1 MSGPSLLL
9 VSLVYLALLFVVA
22 ALGDRGR
29 FQLSPANQ
37 ARAYA
42 LTLAVYCSSW
52 TFYGAVGSAAREFWR
67 FLPIYLGPML
77 LLLFAPVI
85 LQRLIEVG
93 RQRGVT
99 SIADLIASR
108 FGRSAGLAALISVIA
123 LIASLPYLALQ
134 LRAVA
139 MSIDALGGIQEDPV
153 WWWDSALPVAA
164 ILAVF
169 AIGFGTREVDA
180 REHHRGLMLAVA
192 LESLVKLLAFVVIGL
207 WATVQLFDVP
217 VGDWTGSLDFSL
229 PDGFFAHTVLS
240 FVALFCLPRQFQ
252 VTVVE
257 CTNSG
262 HFRSARWGLL
272 GYLAIISVLVLPI
285 TLLGASVLPDGIRPD
300 QWMLALPMES
310 GNSLLALLV
319 YLGGFSAATG
329 MVLVASIALAT
340 MVSNHLAVPA
350 LLRLGWFEEG
360 RDLAPTVLWIR
371 RCSIVLLAAGAFL
384 FHRLS
389 GVGEGLASIG
399 LLAFAAVAQFAP
411 LILAG
416 LFWRGVSARG
426 AIMGLVGGF
435 VVWAYTLLLPAMA
448 PELWVEQGPFGID
461 GLRPRSLLGLSGWE
475 HVSHGSLVSLSV
487 NVILLVLGSLRWR
500 PGIHERLHATAFL
513 GQMERQADR
522 GTEDLRGRVSVA
534 DLRLVSGRILG
545 ERQADRLFAEFGAEA
560 GIRGEDS
567 IASRPLLQ
575 FVERQLAGAIGASS
589 ARRVLTTALRGRGL
603 ELEEVV
609 SLLDETSQALR
620 FSRELLEA
628 TLDNISQGI
637 SVVDAEMR
645 LVAWNRRYLELFD
658 YPEGMVYVG
667 RPIADLIRYNA
678 ERGECGPGEVD
689 GHVERRLEHMRRG
702 HPHVFERVR
711 ADGRVIEMRGQPMPA
726 GGFATTFSDVTD
738 YKRSE
743 QALIESKQHLEERVE
758 QRTHDLREALD
769 AQQLAKREAER
780 ANQSKSRFLAA
791 ASHDLVQPMNAA
803 RLFVSALSTH
813 QFEQR
818 EVAQLVER
826 IHTSLHNAE
835 ELLDGLLEVSRLD
848 SGALQPEPSTFDAG
862 VFCADLQTTF
872 AAVAA
877 DRGLQLRLRCP
888 SLSLRCDR
896 VLLRR
901 IVQNLLSN
909 GLRYTRNGGV
919 LLAVRRRGEHA
930 AIQVWDTGP
939 GIPRDQATRVFE
951 EFQRLD
957 PPSPWGE
964 QGLGLGLSICERI
977 ARLLGLRLRFQSRPG
992 RGSMFEVCVP
1002 LGTGI
1007 ATESTPATRT
1017 VPATQRGLHVLCVD
1031 DDPSNLDG
1039 MSALLERWG
1048 ASVDAAISV
1057 DEALRR
1063 VRERRPDLLLVD
1075 YRLGIPEDGFEV
1087 IDLLVDETS
1096 RNGGI
1101 RPTCALV
1108 TAENRPELTRQARER
1123 GVPVLHKPLRPAALR
1138 ALVEAATTQRQRH
1151 NRSEL
1156 PAATNPH

>member
-29 FQLSPANQ
+29 FRLSPAMQ
-37 ARAYA
+37 ARAYG

-85 LQRLIEVG
+85 LQRLIDVG

-99 SIADLIASR
+99 SIADMIATR
-108 FGRSAGLAALISVIA
+108 FGRSAGLAALISLIA

-139 MSIDALGGIQEDPV
+139 MSIDALSGGGQRPD
-153 WWWDSALPVAA
+153 WWMDSALPVAA
-164 ILAVF
+164 ILAIF

-192 LESLVKLLAFVVIGL
+192 LESLVKLLAFVLIGL
-207 WATVQLFDVP
+207 WAATRLFGIPSVEWS
-217 VGDWTGSLDFSL
+217 GTLDFGL

-252 VTVVE
+252 VAVVE
-257 CTNSG
+257 CTDSQ

-272 GYLAIISVLVLPI
+272 GYLAIITVLVLPI
-285 TLLGASVLPDGIRPD
+285 TMLGAVVLPAGVRPD
-300 QWMLALPMES
+300 LWMLALPLQS
-310 GNSLLALLV
+310 GDSLLALLV

-329 MVLVASIALAT
+329 MVIVASIALAT
-340 MVSNHLAVPA
+340 MVSNHLVVPTM
-350 LLRLGWFEEG
+350 LRLGWFDEG
-360 RDLAPTVLWIR
+360 RDLAPAVLWIR
-371 RCSIVLLAAGAFL
+371 RGSILLLAVGAFV

-389 GVGEGLASIG
+389 GAGQGLASIG

-435 VVWAYTLLLPAMA
+435 AVWCYTLLLPAMA
-448 PELWVEQGPFGID
+448 PDLWVDHGPFGID

-475 HVSHGSLVSLSV
+475 HVSHGSFVSLSA
-487 NVILLVLGSLRWR
+487 NIILLVLGSLRWR
-500 PGIHERLHATAFL
+500 PSIHERLHAAAFL
-513 GQMERQADR
+513 GRVERQSGS
-522 GTEDLRGRVSVA
+522 GTEDMRGRVTVA
-534 DLRLVSGRILG
+534 DLRLVSSRILG
-545 ERQADRLFAEFGAEA
+545 ERQADRLFAEFVAEHGAL
-560 GIRGEDS
+560 GEDA

-667 RPIADLIRYNA
+667 RPVADLIRYNA

-689 GHVERRLEHMRRG
+689 GHVQRRIGHMRQG

-711 ADGRVIEMRGQPMPA
+711 ADGRVIEMRGQPMPG
-726 GGFATTFSDVTD
+726 GGFATTFADVTD

-743 QALIESKQHLEERVE
+743 EALIESKQYLEDRVE
-758 QRTHDLREALD
+758 QRTRDLREALD
-769 AQQLAKREAER
+769 AQQVAKREAER
-780 ANQSKSRFLAA
+780 ANESKSRFLAA

-813 QFEQR
+813 RFEQA
-818 EVAQLVER
+818 EVEQLVQR

-848 SGALQPEPSTFDAG
+848 SGALRPEPSVFRADEFCDA
-862 VFCADLQTTF
+862 LQTTF
-872 AAVAA
+872 AAVAEE
-877 DRGLQLRLRCP
+877 RGLALRVHCP
-888 SLSLRCDR
+888 SLNLHADR

-909 GLRYTRNGGV
+909 GLRYTRKGGV
-919 LLAVRRRGEHA
+919 MLAVRRRGGQA

-939 GIPRDQATRVFE
+939 GIPRDQATRIFE

-964 QGLGLGLSICERI
+964 QGLGLGLSICERM
-977 ARLLGLRLRFQSRPG
+977 ARLLGLSLRFQSRPG

-1002 LGTGI
+1002 LSNE
-1007 ATESTPATRT
+1007 AAASSAAPA
-1017 VPATQRGLHVLCVD
+1017 PLGEAAQRALHVLCID
-1031 DDPSNLDG
+1031 DDPGNLEG
-1039 MSALLERWG
+1039 MTALLGRWG
-1048 ASVDAAISV
+1048 ASVDTAISL
-1057 DEALRR
+1057 DEALSR
-1063 VRERRPDLLLVD
+1063 VRARVPDLLLVD
-1075 YRLGIPEDGFEV
+1075 YRLGIAEDGFAV
-1087 IDLLVDETS
+1087 IDLLAAEIG
-1096 RNGGI
+1096 R

-1108 TAENRPELTRQARER
+1108 TAENRPELARRAREL
-1123 GVPVLHKPLRPAALR
+1123 GVPVLHKPVRPAGLR
-1138 ALVEAATTQRQRH
+1138 ALVEAAAAQRQR
-1151 NRSEL
+1151 RSRGEVKSD
-1156 PAATNPH
+1156 TNPS